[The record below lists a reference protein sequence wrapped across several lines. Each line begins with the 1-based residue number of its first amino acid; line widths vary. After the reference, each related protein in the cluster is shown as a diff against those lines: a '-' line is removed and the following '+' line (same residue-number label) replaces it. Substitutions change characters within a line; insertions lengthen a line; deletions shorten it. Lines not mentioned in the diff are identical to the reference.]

1 MKKKQKDVF
10 LESEA
15 DAWFERNHAAVQERD
30 LGKNDPIINAID
42 TCLDSESRKHES
54 GKLLEV
60 GCGEGRRLRWMAE
73 NRGLEC
79 YGVEPSEKAVA
90 LAGMETAQVIQ
101 GTADQLDFEDQAFDY
116 VVFGF
121 CLYLCDRDDLFKI
134 AKEAHRVL
142 KPNAW
147 LVIHDFFAEM
157 PVAREYHHLPGLLS
171 YKMDYRK
178 LFDWHPDY
186 TCFSHTIGS
195 HGENAYTDALNEWVA
210 TSVIRKKSQNE

>member
-10 LESEA
+10 LDSEA
-15 DAWFERNHAAVQERD
+15 NAWFQRNHAAIQERN
-30 LGKNDPIINAID
+30 LGKSDPIISALY
-42 TCLDSESRKHES
+42 TCLGSDSQEVGG

-60 GCGEGRRLRWMAE
+60 GCGEGKRLQWITE
-73 NRGLEC
+73 NLGLQC

-90 LAGMETAQVIQ
+90 LANTKTVQVIQ
-101 GTADQLDFEDQAFDY
+101 GTADQLDFENQTFDF

-121 CLYLCDRDDLFKI
+121 CLYLCDRDDLFQI

-142 KPNAW
+142 KPKGW
-147 LVIHDFFAEM
+147 LVIHDFFAET
-157 PVAREYHHLPGLLS
+157 PVAREYHHLPGLFS

-186 TCFSHTIGS
+186 TCFSHVVST
-195 HGENAYTDALNEWVA
+195 HGGNAYTDDQNEWVA

>member
-15 DAWFERNHAAVQERD
+15 DAWFERNHVAVQETD
-30 LGKNDPIINAID
+30 FGKNDPIIHAID

-73 NRGLEC
+73 NWGLEC

-147 LVIHDFFAEM
+147 LVIHDFYAEM
-157 PVAREYHHLPGLLS
+157 PVTREYHHLPGLLS

-195 HGENAYTDALNEWVA
+195 HGKNAYTDDLNEWVA